1 MKQELL
7 DLYLDAIRCDDQS
20 SIKSY
25 HDARARIAPSIV
37 MDLILKEIELKETLK
52 DMAEALLIAKDI
64 INRYANNNKR
74 IAGYSNIED
83 ALQKYHEQE
92 GSSE

>member
-20 SIKSY
+20 SIKAY
-25 HDARARIAPSIV
+25 HDAKARIAPSIV

-52 DMAEALLIAKDI
+52 EMAEVIGKM
-64 INRYANNNKR
+64 KT
-74 IAGYSNIED
+74 GYLGSLRTKAENV
-83 ALQKYHEQE
+83 LRKYHEQVGE
-92 GSSE
+92 